1 MPTAYTRANVGGAA
15 PIDRRTDRVKQ
26 RTDEACFGDRGRPTA
41 DRTVV
46 TQGVVR
52 KDAGSAPIPVHR
64 IDADSRAAAA
74 ALARG
79 GPTAGGNRLRVGSD
93 LRSPDSRLGD
103 GSAGH
108 DDGGR
113 GRERP
118 DAGAFARVVQ
128 RLPASG
134 ACSQVDR
141 YDRCSVR
148 RAGGTRPR
156 GGLARRRLRRDRVAI
171 RPTRCA
177 IARLEESVRLV
188 KWMFAAEEPVSFE
201 GTYYRLHEFE
211 SLPKTVQRPRPP
223 VLIGG
228 GGKAILSLAG
238 READIVG
245 VNASLGPGA
254 RRASGVVGLTAAAV
268 EEKLGWVWA
277 AAITTGHTPA
287 ELEFQVS
294 VLEVH
299 ITDSRSEAGRML
311 DSLSDDLGLRRQ
323 TVETSPAVLVGSL
336 ERCCEL
342 LEERRERFGFS
353 YIKLS
358 SDTAA
363 SALLVARLAGR

>member
-1 MPTAYTRANVGGAA
+1 MPTLEQPPLLWREAVRRLEATGFASVAISDHLTRGWAMD
-15 PIDRRTDRVKQ
+15 PL
-26 RTDEACFGDRGRPTA
+26 
-41 DRTVV
+41 V
-46 TQGVVR
+46 TMM
-52 KDAGSAPIPVHR
+52 
-64 IDADSRAAAA
+64 AAADA
-74 ALARG
+74 SDRMRVLSLVLSNDYRHPALVHKSIA
-79 GPTAGGNRLRVGSD
+79 TIDVLS
-93 LRSPDSRLGD
+93 
-103 GSAGH
+103 
-108 DDGGR
+108 GGR
-113 GRERP
+113 AELGLGAGWLAGDYDAIGLPFDRP
-118 DAGAFARVVQ
+118 D
-128 RLPASG
+128 
-134 ACSQVDR
+134 
-141 YDRCSVR
+141 VR
-148 RAGGTRPR
+148 
-156 GGLARRRLRRDRVAI
+156 
-171 RPTRCA
+171 

-277 AAITTGHTPA
+277 AAITTGRTPV

-358 SDTAA
+358 SDAAA